1 MSHFYVSGD
10 LRGAVYRP
18 LIYGGAKVAKQMET
32 DTVGQ
37 ELLAHTHAHTAHAA
51 SVVNYAE
58 QWRIYGAQISQ
69 YQPIIS

>member
-1 MSHFYVSGD
+1 MSHFYVSGN

-32 DTVGQ
+32 DTVGH
-37 ELLAHTHAHTAHAA
+37 ELLIHTHTEAHAA